1 LIIGGAKMDAKK
13 YLLWLFIVFIGLT
26 GCESNSESNNDNLF
40 FLETRRDTHNYEESG
55 FAIGDYDV
63 LEKTHN
69 EVICQ
74 SEVLSTVYYSK
85 SGEYFSFTE
94 TECTPDPTYYV
105 YHEYQYLTLNEAESI
120 GVLLDEDIV
129 EFCKEHV
136 LITLQ
141 IDND

>member
-1 LIIGGAKMDAKK
+1 MNVKK
-13 YLLWLFIVFIGLT
+13 YLFWIVIISLALT
-26 GCESNSESNNDNLF
+26 GCESDSEINDDKLLF
-40 FLETRRDTHNYEESG
+40 LDSRRDTHNYVETG

-63 LEKTHN
+63 LEKAHN

-74 SEVLSTVYYSK
+74 AEVLSTVYYSK

-105 YHEYQYLTLNEAESI
+105 YHKYQYLTLNEAESI
-120 GVLLDEDIV
+120 GILLDEDIV

-136 LITLQ
+136 LITSQ